1 MRRWFFNVHL
11 VIKLPSG
18 VYIEN
23 LIDDLRAFS
32 WEAYETLI
40 FYSKILKDSNN
51 KSNILKNDN
60 FDDPVTLADL
70 KVNEVIIER
79 INEKYKDINWEI
91 LSEENVKISS
101 ECCINN
107 SDWIWVLDPLDG
119 TKDFIQGTGNY
130 AMHLALNYKNK
141 PYIGIVLIPDKDEL
155 WITDGE
161 KVWGEKKDGSKI
173 KPNLSTN
180 KSLKDMSLVTS
191 KNHRN
196 ETLKNLIQKID
207 FNKVITMGSIGCK
220 IASIIRGDSDI
231 YISLS
236 LIGKSSP
243 KDWDFAAPEA
253 ILKAAGGVI
262 TNLDNQELIYGN
274 SNFEQGGI
282 IIASNNINTHE
293 AICTEIKEIIKKYD
307 IYPLKFN

>member
-1 MRRWFFNVHL
+1 M
-11 VIKLPSG
+11 IKLPSG

-32 WEAYETLI
+32 WEAYETLTY
-40 FYSKILKDSNN
+40 YSKIVKDSNN

-60 FDDPVTLADL
+60 LDDPVTLADL
-70 KVNEVIIER
+70 KVNEVIIKR
-79 INEKYKDINWEI
+79 INEKYKGINWGI

-101 ECCINN
+101 ESFDNN
-107 SDWIWVLDPLDG
+107 FEWMWVLDPLDG

-141 PYIGIVLIPDKDEL
+141 PYIGFVLIPVKDEL
-155 WITDGE
+155 WITNGE
-161 KVWGEKKDGSKI
+161 KVWGEKKNGSKI
-173 KPNLSTN
+173 RPNLSPSKN
-180 KSLKDMSLVTS
+180 LKDMSLVTS

-196 ETLKNLIQKID
+196 ETLKNLIRKID

-236 LIGKSSP
+236 LPGKSSP

-282 IIASNNINTHE
+282 IVASNNIDYHE
-293 AICTEIKEIIKKYD
+293 DICAEIKEIIKKYD
-307 IYPLKFN
+307 IYPLKFK